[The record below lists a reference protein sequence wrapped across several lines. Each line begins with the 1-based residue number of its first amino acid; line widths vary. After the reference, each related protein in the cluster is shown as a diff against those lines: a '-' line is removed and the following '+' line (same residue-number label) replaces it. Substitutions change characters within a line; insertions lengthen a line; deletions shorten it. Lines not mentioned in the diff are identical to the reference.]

1 MPSRAHPAGTVCT
14 RLLAA
19 LLVFASFA
27 AFSTATRAASD
38 AASHAAITLYAG
50 QHQQMVRLLVDRFEK
65 ETGIPVKVRYGSG
78 PELAHALTLEGK
90 RTTADVF
97 FTEDSPELM
106 LLQEKDL
113 LAAVDPATLHQIPAR
128 FSSADGKWVGVL
140 ARENVLTWNPKL
152 ISADQL
158 PKSLLEL
165 AQPRWK
171 DRFGIH
177 LTSADIMPL
186 IRAIAIKHGRPA
198 ALDWVKG
205 VKRNAK
211 LFQRNSGVVL
221 AVNNGDVP
229 VGVSN
234 SYYYY
239 RLREQVGA
247 DKMVSRVYHFANG
260 DVGGLIDVSGAA
272 ALRYAPH
279 PQEAQRF
286 LAFMVSEP
294 VQDMLARGTVDF
306 EYPLRPGVVANP
318 ALKPFSELQPPDV
331 TVTQLGDNREAL
343 QLLQEAGAL

>member
-1 MPSRAHPAGTVCT
+1 MVPSRAHTARSVCT
-14 RLLAA
+14 RLLTA
-19 LLVFASFA
+19 LLAAASFA
-27 AFSTATRAASD
+27 ALPATAAAP
-38 AASHAAITLYAG
+38 HAAITLYAG
-50 QHQQMVRLLVDRFEK
+50 QHQQMVRLLVERFEK

-78 PELAHALTLEGK
+78 PELAHALTLEGP

-106 LLQEKDL
+106 LLQDKDL
-113 LAAVDPATLHQIPAR
+113 LAAVDAGTLKQIPAR
-128 FSSADGKWVGVL
+128 FSSAEGKWVGVL

-152 ISADQL
+152 ISADEL
-158 PKSLLEL
+158 PKSLLDL
-165 AQPRWK
+165 AQPQWK
-171 DRFGIH
+171 DRVGIH

-186 IRAIAIKHGRPA
+186 IRAIAIKHGRAA

-205 VKRNAK
+205 VKRNAR

-239 RLREQVGA
+239 RLRQQVGA
-247 DKMVSRVYHFANG
+247 DKMMSRVYHFENG

-272 ALRYAPH
+272 VLRHAPH

-306 EYPLRPGVVANP
+306 EYPLRPGVAANP
-318 ALKPFSELQPPDV
+318 ALKPFDELQPPDV

-343 QLLQEAGAL
+343 ELLQEAGAL